1 MSKKRIL
8 ILGGGFA
15 GIECARILESR
26 FMRNFDIDIT
36 LVSEDNFFLF
46 TPMLPQIASGTLETR
61 HIIIPIRTLCTKIKF
76 FESKINTIDPY
87 AKIVSLM
94 GTQEKRGLTLPYDYL
109 IIALG
114 SQTNFFGMNELEK
127 NAYTL
132 KTLNDAV
139 VLRNR
144 VIDMLEQAE
153 NESNSEL
160 RKSLLTFIIVGA
172 GFAGIETAGEL
183 YDFLL
188 DAGKHYPN
196 TSKQNIRVVILEALP
211 VILPG
216 FNEKLAN
223 FALKKLT
230 QHGIEIKLNTKV
242 SSFDGNEVIIE
253 KISNKSNNSEQKL
266 ILESIETKTLIW
278 TAGIAPVDIITN
290 SVFKTDRGRIIVNE
304 FLEVPKFPGVF
315 AIGDCCNSSDPKT
328 KKPYPPTAQVAQE
341 QAKIAAHN
349 LESLLRKGTKKRF
362 EYSMKGQMAIIG
374 KRSGIALIFGIN
386 VHGWLAWWIWRIVYL
401 SKIPKFNKR
410 VRIMLDWT
418 ADVFFGRDI
427 ARLKIIKRDLDK
439 GYKDLE
445 EVDDV
450 W

>member
-87 AKIVSLM
+87 TKIVSLM
-94 GTQEKRGLTLPYDYL
+94 GTQEKRGLMLPYDYL

-114 SQTNFFGMNELEK
+114 SQTNFFGMNELEQ

-230 QHGIEIKLNTKV
+230 QRGIEIKLNTKV
-242 SSFDGNEVIIE
+242 SNFDGNEVIIE
-253 KISNKSNNSEQKL
+253 KISNKNNNSEQKS

-290 SVFKTDRGRIIVNE
+290 SVFKTDRGRVIVNE

-386 VHGWLAWWIWRIVYL
+386 VHGWLAWWIWRTVYL

-410 VRIMLDWT
+410 LRIMLDWT
-418 ADVFFGRDI
+418 ADIFFGRDI
-427 ARLKIIKRDLDK
+427 ARLKIIKRDSDK